1 MYIALLLL
9 ITSTL
14 HRKHQHIHVIIYG
27 ANSLNLGHLFGKAY
41 FAYQPI
47 SKNRCVTEQNEN
59 Q

>member
-9 ITSTL
+9 IISIL
-14 HRKHQHIHVIIYG
+14 HRKHQHIHVLISG

-47 SKNRCVTEQNEN
+47 SKKRCVTEQDEN